1 METIEKIMSVFVNI
15 AESIYV
21 SSYVDKIGEEAT
33 LNIELKDGR
42 EMNVK
47 ITVGGKNHE

>member
-15 AESIYV
+15 AENIYE
-21 SSYVDKIGEEAT
+21 SAYGNKMGKEAT

-42 EMNVK
+42 KMNVK
-47 ITVGGKNHE
+47 ITIGGNNHE